1 MTKKEIIIKLRAA
14 KASHIQWRA
23 YAQAIVGGFSV
34 DQNHVPVIHTNCKFG
49 QWYYGKGQ
57 ILSSLGGYAAI
68 DAPHAMLHQIYME
81 IFKLMFGEVKKGFL
95 GGLFTS
101 KEKTREK
108 NQKKADELM
117 KNLIAVSET
126 LLEAI
131 NMLEQEIMD
140 LTDEE
145 IEALY

>member
-1 MTKKEIIIKLRAA
+1 MTKKEIIQQLRAA
-14 KASHIQWRA
+14 KAAHIQWRA

-57 ILSSLGGYAAI
+57 ALSNLSGYGAI
-68 DAPHAMLHQIYME
+68 DGPHAMIHQIYME
-81 IFKLMFGEVKKGFL
+81 IFKLMFGEVKRGWNIFA
-95 GGLFTS
+95 S
-101 KEKTREK
+101 KEKIREK
-108 NQKKADELM
+108 NKKKAEELM
-117 KNLIAVSET
+117 QNLLTVSET

-131 NMLEQEIMD
+131 NMLEQEVVS

-145 IEALY
+145 IERLF